1 MTAVAEDFDFVVNA
15 IEKNYAGFPSKVT
28 DLRLSEYVSLKA
40 SLRDAYLSAEDP
52 KECEELLKAFLSFF
66 NDKHISIQANGK
78 TLSKAGA
85 TEQKPFLQRI
95 DGDTALVC
103 IPSFLPE
110 NYEAISN
117 LIQEQHEVLTNTPY
131 LVIDLRGNGG
141 GSDECFNALLP
152 YVCPEFIE
160 VVGVDVRATLD
171 NIEYLNDL
179 TTIHDFPEE
188 ALLQIKSLTA
198 LMSKSLGGFV
208 KMVPTQT
215 LELGDVFTKPQKV
228 AICIDKGCASSTEQF
243 LILAVQSPKVI
254 LFGEN
259 TAGCIDYSN
268 VVSAATPSNN
278 WTLSYPISRS
288 KRIPLNQIDGRGI
301 EPHYRMDTE
310 SKELINDVV
319 KHLHS
324 HVGQN

>member
-1 MTAVAEDFDFVVNA
+1 MTAVANDFDFVVDA
-15 IEKNYAGFPSKVT
+15 IEKNYAGFPSKLN
-28 DLRLSEYVSLKA
+28 DPRLNEYVSIKT
-40 SLRDAYLSAEDP
+40 SLRDTFLGTEDP
-52 KECEELLKAFLSFF
+52 RERENLLKEFLAFF
-66 NDKHISIQANGK
+66 NDKHISIHAKGR
-78 TLSKAGA
+78 TVGEAGA
-85 TEQKPFLQRI
+85 TEQKPSFERI
-95 DGDTALVC
+95 DSDTVLIC

-110 NYEAISN
+110 NYEAIN
-117 LIQEQHEVLTNTPY
+117 QLIQEQHEVLVSTIN

-141 GSDECFNALLP
+141 GSDECFNPLLP
-152 YVCPEFIE
+152 YVCPQSIE

-171 NIEYLNDL
+171 NIEYLSDL
-179 TTIHDFPEE
+179 TTVHDFPEE

-198 LMSKSLGGFV
+198 LMSESLGSFV
-208 KMVPTQT
+208 EMVPTQT
-215 LELGDVFTKPQKV
+215 VELANVFAKPQKV
-228 AICIDKGCASSTEQF
+228 AICVDKGCASSTEQF
-243 LILAVQSPKVI
+243 LIFAVQSPKVI

-259 TAGCIDYSN
+259 TAGCIDFSN
-268 VVSAATPSNN
+268 VVSAPTPSNN

-301 EPHYRMDTE
+301 EAHYRMDTE